1 QIRTNMRSIQ
11 AREVG
16 RYLRPTAGN
25 QQRPE
30 DSLAVH
36 ARHSQ
41 RSVLIATRTPR
52 HCSGKHND
60 NATVAVPAQEQELA
74 QDSSGLHSHSQ
85 PDRSKKAVEP
95 SPGLIT

>member
-1 QIRTNMRSIQ
+1 IRTQIRSFH
-11 AREVG
+11 ARELG
-16 RYLRPTAGN
+16 RYLGPAAGS
-25 QQRPE
+25 QRSPE

-41 RSVLIATRTPR
+41 RSVLIATRTTG
-52 HCSGKHND
+52 HCSGKHKD

-74 QDSSGLHSHSQ
+74 QDSSGMHSHSQ